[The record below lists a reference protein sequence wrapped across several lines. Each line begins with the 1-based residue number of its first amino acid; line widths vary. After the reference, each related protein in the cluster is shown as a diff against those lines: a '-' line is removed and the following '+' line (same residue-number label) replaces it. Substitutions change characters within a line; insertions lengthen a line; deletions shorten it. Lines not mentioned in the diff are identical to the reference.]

1 MKEKCR
7 VCQRKSADLANIFEG
22 KQDRGISIVHIISE
36 VTGSELEKGDKLPEF
51 ICSPCLQD
59 AQSAYDI
66 IKTYER
72 SYKIFCEAKE
82 AILEDDLSEE
92 EVCLISDSES
102 VEEIPNIN
110 DQVKEVKP
118 DTDKEAIEDSLFQDG
133 VNVILKEDIRTNDT
147 KEPHSKDAQ
156 VQPKQRCAMS
166 EEKTDQSDT
175 KIKKDDV
182 TKKSFFYGRKKQCP
196 FCKKILSTS
205 TNLKTHIRGHTG
217 ERPFKCSSC
226 PKEFKDANSLKKHE
240 MIHTGCRPF
249 KCSLCP
255 KAYRVKHHLVRHL
268 MTHTGERPHRCKLC
282 KKDFVDLYCL
292 NRHMK
297 IHTGERPHKCSV
309 CLTAF
314 ADLSNLRQ
322 HSRIHT
328 GERPYKCDHCDK
340 SFIYHSDCKKH
351 SLKCHTD

>member
-7 VCQRKSADLANIFEG
+7 VCQRKSASLANIFEG
-22 KQDRGISIVHIISE
+22 KQDRGISIAHMISE
-36 VTGSELEKGDKLPEF
+36 VTGSELAKGDTLPEF
-51 ICSPCLQD
+51 ICPPCLQD
-59 AQSAYDI
+59 AQNAFDI

-72 SYKIFCEAKE
+72 SYKIFCEAKD

-110 DQVKEVKP
+110 GQVKEEKP
-118 DTDKEAIEDSLFQDG
+118 NTDKEAIEDSLFQDG
-133 VNVILKEDIRTNDT
+133 VDVILKEEIRTNDT
-147 KEPHSKDAQ
+147 KEPHSKD
-156 VQPKQRCAMS
+156 VKVK
-166 EEKTDQSDT
+166 EEKTDHSDT

-182 TKKSFFYGRKKQCP
+182 SKRSSGYNRKRQCP
-196 FCKKILSTS
+196 YCKKILSTH
-205 TNLKTHIRGHTG
+205 TNLVSHIRGHTG

-226 PKEFKDANSLKKHE
+226 PKEFKDATSLKKHE

-255 KAYRVKHHLVRHL
+255 KSYRVKHHIERHL
-268 MTHTGERPHRCKLC
+268 MIHTGERPHPCKLC
-282 KKDFVDLYCL
+282 DKEFMDRYSL
-292 NRHMK
+292 NRHMRT
-297 IHTGERPHKCSV
+297 HTGERPHKCSI

-322 HSRIHT
+322 HTRIHT
-328 GERPYKCDHCDK
+328 GERPYKCDYCDR
-340 SFIYHSDCKKH
+340 SFIFHSDCKKH
-351 SLKCHTD
+351 LRTHTELKAF